1 MTRHRSWTNACLAIA
16 LALGSADRTFADPG
30 PVSQLNW
37 IFDGAV
43 QAAARLGN
51 TLYVGGTFSAVAP
64 SANVLPPVY
73 ALSETTGTVAAPTFA
88 VVVDGGVS
96 AVEPD
101 GAGGYFLGGNFV
113 LTAGGPRLY
122 LARVM
127 AGGSVDTTFAPVL
140 DGPVASLARI
150 GATLYVAGN
159 FTTMSGVPTRRLG
172 AMAAATGARIAW
184 QPPLPASTNPVQVL
198 AGGDRVVVIGADVLP
213 MVRSAA
219 VFAYHAVTGAQ
230 LWSAYLSGGVQ
241 SPSAP
246 GPALIAGAQVVAAHG
261 RGLASLSLAT
271 GAVDTAWNPQVSP
284 TAMALS
290 GSTLYLG
297 GGFSTVTG
305 QPRLRLAAID
315 VNTAALLP
323 WNPGAT
329 EAVSSLA
336 VSSTGSV
343 FASGEFL
350 TVGGVARHHLAEID
364 SAGTV
369 TPWIA
374 DARPEAA
381 MLTSSGVGMLIV
393 SGSLTARGNVARTGL
408 AAFDL
413 TTGAL
418 LPWAPVTVEPVRF
431 LAATAGRVY
440 VGLSGS
446 LAVMDPVTGTQ
457 LTWYPATVGLF
468 AHDPWIYWATSSPG
482 GLPTVQRAALA
493 TGVVDTMWRPASFV
507 PEAVTQDGT
516 TLYFASTTAGLAAID
531 TRTARTLWTNAGA
544 TSHQVAVS
552 GDTLFIASNL
562 FTIMIVDAR
571 TGASIGSWSGASA
584 RALTVADGRVV
595 AGTFGGFS
603 GNPALRAYAFDGQP
617 AAWTPAIASGNV
629 SALVTAGDLLVVG
642 GDLSTRTPQAL
653 RGLAVYLLTGAQ
665 APTAMRARYRGPT
678 TAFTWDAPALP
689 PAGYAVEASLA
700 SGQPLGAVPVGN
712 VTTLSVDVP
721 PGSFL
726 VRARTTGAATGG
738 EEVTNEVPVRGGCT
752 AAPPMPTDFVASV
765 TGATLALSWTAP
777 DALVT
782 AYRLSAG
789 SAAGLSDVV
798 TVPLPGTQTSIAG
811 AVPAGTYFMRLTAA
825 NACGTSAPTSELFVT
840 IGASE
845 ALPAAP
851 SGLRFARTNLLLP
864 VLQWTPPAGTV
875 TGYVLEVGSDVGL
888 ANLAT
893 VTLGEFPRYSLPVF
907 TPVPAGT
914 YLVRV
919 RAVNDAGIGPPSADV
934 VLSFPLP

>member
-1 MTRHRSWTNACLAIA
+1 MTRHYSRVSATCLAIA
-16 LALGSADRTFADPG
+16 LTLGADGVTFADPA

-51 TLYVGGTFSAVAP
+51 TLYVGGAFTAVAP
-64 SANVLPPVY
+64 ATNVLPPIY
-73 ALSETTGTVAAPTFA
+73 ALSETTGAVATPTFA
-88 VVVDGGVS
+88 VVDGGVS

-101 GAGGYFLGGNFV
+101 GIGGYYLGGSFV
-113 LTAGGPRLY
+113 LTSGGPRLY

-127 AGGSVDTTFAPVL
+127 ADGSVDATFAPVL
-140 DGPVASLARI
+140 DGSVASLARI
-150 GATLYVAGN
+150 GATLYLAGS
-159 FTTMSGVPTRRLG
+159 FTTMSGVPTRGLG
-172 AMAAATGARIAW
+172 AVTASTGARIAW
-184 QPPLPASTNPVQVL
+184 QPLLPGSTRPIQVL
-198 AGGDRVVVIGADVLP
+198 AGGDRVVVTGADFQP
-213 MVRSAA
+213 MVQSAL
-219 VFAYHAVTGAQ
+219 VYAYDAVTGAQ
-230 LWSAYLSGGVQ
+230 LWSAYLSGGVR

-246 GPALIAGAQVVAAHG
+246 GPAVLAGARVIAAHG
-261 RGLASLSLAT
+261 RGLANLSLAT
-271 GAVDTAWNPQVSP
+271 GAADTTWNPQVSP
-284 TAMALS
+284 IAMALS

-297 GGFSTVTG
+297 GSFSTVAG

-329 EAVSSLA
+329 SPVSSLA
-336 VSSTGSV
+336 LSSTGSL

-364 SAGTV
+364 STGTV

-381 MLTSSGVGMLIV
+381 VLASSGVGTLIV
-393 SGSLTARGNVARTGL
+393 SSSLTARGNVARTGL

-457 LTWYPATVGLF
+457 VTFYPATVGLF
-468 AHDPWIYWATSSPG
+468 AHDPWIYWATSSSG
-482 GLPTVQRAALA
+482 GPQAVQRAALD
-493 TGVVDTMWRPASFV
+493 TGVVDVMWRPAAFV
-507 PEAVTQDGT
+507 PEAVAQDGT

-531 TRTARTLWTNAGA
+531 TRSGRTIWTNAGA
-544 TSHQVAVS
+544 ASRQVAVS
-552 GDTLFIASNL
+552 GDTLFIASTL
-562 FTIMIVDAR
+562 FTIMTVDAR
-571 TGASIGSWSGASA
+571 TGASTGSWPGTTA
-584 RALTVADGRVV
+584 RALTVADGRIV
-595 AGTFGGFS
+595 AGSFGGLF

-617 AAWTPAIASGNV
+617 TAWTPALASGNV
-629 SALVTAGDLLVVG
+629 SAL
-642 GDLSTRTPQAL
+642 
-653 RGLAVYLLTGAQ
+653 
-665 APTAMRARYRGPT
+665 AMRERYRGPT
-678 TAFTWDAPALP
+678 TTFTWDAPALP
-689 PAGYAVEASLA
+689 PAGYAVEASFA
-700 SGQPLGAVPVGN
+700 SGQPLGTLPVGN
-712 VTTLSVDVP
+712 VTTFGVEVP

-738 EEVTNEVPVRGGCT
+738 EEVTNEVLVRGGCT

-765 TGATLALSWTAP
+765 NGATMALSWTAP
-777 DALVT
+777 DALVAT
-782 AYRLSAG
+782 YRLSAG

-798 TVPLPGTQTSIAG
+798 IVPLPGVQTSIAG
-811 AVPAGTYFMRLTAA
+811 AVPAGTYCMRLTAA
-825 NACGTSAPTSELFVT
+825 NACGTSAPTSELFV
-840 IGASE
+840 IVGAAE
-845 ALPAAP
+845 VLPAAP
-851 SGLRFARTNLLLP
+851 TGLRFARRSDFFP
-864 VLQWTPPAGTV
+864 VLQWTPPTGSV

-893 VTLGEFPRYSLPVF
+893 VTLGEFPSYSLPIV
-907 TPVPAGT
+907 TPVPPGT

-919 RAVNDAGIGPPSADV
+919 RAMNAAGVGPPSADL
-934 VLSFPLP
+934 VLSFPMP

>member
-16 LALGSADRTFADPG
+16 LALGTGGVTFADPA

-37 IFDGAV
+37 IFDGVV

-64 SANVLPPVY
+64 SANVLPPLY
-73 ALSETTGTVAAPTFA
+73 ALSETTGAVAAPTFG
-88 VVVDGGVS
+88 VVDGGVS
-96 AVEPD
+96 AVEAD
-101 GAGGYFLGGNFV
+101 GAGGYYLGGSFV
-113 LTAGGPRLY
+113 LTAGGPRIY

-127 AGGSVDTTFAPVL
+127 ADGSVDATFAPVL
-140 DGPVASLARI
+140 DGSVASLARI
-150 GATLYVAGN
+150 GTTLYVAGS

-184 QPPLPASTNPVQVL
+184 QPLLPASTNPVQVL

-350 TVGGVARHHLAEID
+350 AVGGVARHHLAEID

-381 MLTSSGVGMLIV
+381 MLTSSGVGTLIV

-446 LAVMDPVTGTQ
+446 LAVMDPTTGTQ
-457 LTWYPATVGLF
+457 LTLYPSTVGLF
-468 AHDPWIYWATSSPG
+468 AHDPWIYWATSSSG
-482 GLPTVQRAALA
+482 GPSTVQRAALA
-493 TGVVDTMWRPASFV
+493 TGVVDVMWRPTAFV

-531 TRTARTLWTNAGA
+531 TRTARTIWTNVGA
-544 TSHQVAVS
+544 TSLQVAVS
-552 GDTLFIASNL
+552 GDALFIASNL

-571 TGASIGSWSGASA
+571 TGASIGSWPGASA

-603 GNPALRAYAFDGQP
+603 GNAALRAYAFDGQP

-653 RGLAVYLLTGAQ
+653 RGLAVYPLGGAR
-665 APTAMRARYRGPT
+665 APANLRARPKGP
-678 TAFTWDAPALP
+678 AMEFTWDAPAAS
-689 PAGYAVEASLA
+689 PAGYVLEAGIVSWQTL
-700 SGQPLGAVPVGN
+700 GTLPLGN
-712 VTTLSVDVP
+712 LTSFSVEVP
-721 PGSFL
+721 PGTFY
-726 VRARTTGAATGG
+726 VRVRTSGVAGGGA
-738 EEVTNEVPVRGGCT
+738 EEVTNEVLVRGGCT
-752 AAPPMPTDFVASV
+752 APPPPPTAFNAAVNGSALTLTWNAPGVPVSAY
-765 TGATLALSWTAP
+765 TL
-777 DALVT
+777 
-782 AYRLSAG
+782 RAG
-789 SAAGLSDVV
+789 SATGLSNVA
-798 TVPLPGTQTSIAG
+798 TLPLPGGLTSVAG
-811 AVPAGTYFMRLTAA
+811 AVPPGTYFMRLTAS
-825 NACGTSAPTSELFVT
+825 NGCGTSPPASELFVT
-840 IGASE
+840 IGASD
-845 ALPAAP
+845 ATPAAP
-851 SGLRFARTNLLLP
+851 FGLRFVRLGGFRP
-864 VLQWTPPAGTV
+864 VLQWTAPAGTV
-875 TGYVLEVGSDVGL
+875 TGYQIEVGSDVGL
-888 ANLAT
+888 SDLAT
-893 VTLGEFPRYSLPVF
+893 VSYGAFPQYPLPF
-907 TPVPAGT
+907 IVPAGT

-919 RAVNDAGIGPPSADV
+919 RAVNDAGVGPPTADL
-934 VLSFPLP
+934 VLTFP